1 MRKKMESQ
9 PEDVGKASRTMVQ
22 VYPLRKKGTRRKQQI
37 DCGAVL
43 RKFYQNP
50 QEPKSLSEELPIPHV
65 WCCLNITAIC
75 CHFLGAIRVRCGL
88 CAIYS
93 VTTKAGD
100 FDQLCSMQSVIHE
113 VIQNFHG
120 SYSLYALRYIPGA
133 SSALFTNAENFIFQ
147 NPLRATFW
155 HFLPMVVSHR
165 RPESGKKRKATGFL
179 ALFLCFWRVS
189 PALIVPPPGL
199 QLLWKALFPIN
210 SSFH

>member
-50 QEPKSLSEELPIPHV
+50 QEPKSLSEELPISHV

-120 SYSLYALRYIPGA
+120 SYSLYALRYIPVLPLLCSLMQKTSFSRILCELHFGIFCQWQFLTGDQKVGRREKLPDFLLF
-133 SSALFTNAENFIFQ
+133 SSAFGE
-147 NPLRATFW
+147 
-155 HFLPMVVSHR
+155 
-165 RPESGKKRKATGFL
+165 
-179 ALFLCFWRVS
+179 C
-189 PALIVPPPGL
+189 L
-199 QLLWKALFPIN
+199 Q
-210 SSFH
+210 H